1 MRRWLAVV
9 GLALV
14 ALAAALLV
22 HPALLVCPPA
32 APEQRVK
39 AAASGA
45 PEVHGLLL
53 VYVNGELR
61 YRGPVRSF
69 LKPATP
75 LLAVALFPT
84 SSFRSAGVSLYNEK
98 PSTWDSWAAEGSA
111 TDTLY
116 YALGSPVCAC
126 SGDSVWG
133 TPWSIAPLLLVYDT
147 NGYKWTEVSLST
159 TPSITSNSTGVLLTI
174 SGSVTPSLSAATNV
188 SMIRLVRPTR
198 ATSYVN
204 KAYYAAR
211 LAEDTISPAVTVNPG
226 DSLTVVY
233 QFYFKSDQVFTENW
247 ARAFFA
253 WLYNVPGAK
262 VSVTA
267 TDGTTDTIDPGA
279 LSSGDPVNNA
289 PVNAYIV
296 IGNGQASFS
305 RTAYKVVSE
314 VARAEPSVQVYGG
327 GVSLSYTFT
336 LGQDTTITEAA
347 VYAKLRD
354 GKEVMLLYYVFPQ
367 PVQVKAGTPF
377 TVTFRVNLPWQDR
390 E

>member
-22 HPALLVCPPA
+22 HPALLVRPPA
-32 APEQRVK
+32 APEQRAK

-69 LKPATP
+69 LRPATTM
-75 LLAVALFPT
+75 LALGFFPT
-84 SSFRSAGVSLYNEK
+84 SGFRSASVNLYTEK
-98 PSTWDSWAAEGSA
+98 PSTWDSSGAGSV
-111 TDTLY
+111 TT
-116 YALGSPVCAC
+116 ALQSAPSA
-126 SGDSVWG
+126 SRYSVWG
-133 TPWSIAPLLLVYDT
+133 MSWSIAPLLLVYDT
-147 NGYKWTEVSLST
+147 NGYKWTEISLST

-188 SMIRLVRPTR
+188 SMIRLVRPTINT
-198 ATSYVN
+198 ALANYVG
-204 KAYYAAR
+204 YAVR
-211 LAEDTISPAVTVNPG
+211 MAEDTISPAVTVNPG

-267 TDGTTDTIDPGA
+267 TDGTTATIDPYA
-279 LSSGDPVNNA
+279 ADMDFPASNA

-296 IGNGQASFS
+296 VGNGQASFS
-305 RTAYKVVSE
+305 RTA
-314 VARAEPSVQVYGG
+314 
-327 GVSLSYTFT
+327 
-336 LGQDTTITEAA
+336 
-347 VYAKLRD
+347 
-354 GKEVMLLYYVFPQ
+354 
-367 PVQVKAGTPF
+367 
-377 TVTFRVNLPWQDR
+377 
-390 E
+390 